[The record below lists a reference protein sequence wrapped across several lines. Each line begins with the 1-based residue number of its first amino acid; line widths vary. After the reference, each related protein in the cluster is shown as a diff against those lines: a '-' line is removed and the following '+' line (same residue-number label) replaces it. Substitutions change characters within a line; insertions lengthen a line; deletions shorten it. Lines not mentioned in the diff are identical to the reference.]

1 VANPLSSGNAL
12 IPPLQSHSIPLA
24 QIDLDEA
31 TLEMAPPGSLE
42 RLKVSVMAVGLLN
55 PVWLRL
61 QPGAHWQVITG
72 TRRLKVAS
80 DLGWQ
85 EISAH
90 LLPAGTP
97 DLSCWLVHLYDNA
110 FSRGFN
116 LWEQASLA
124 ARLREVC
131 GPETVATQYL
141 PYLGL
146 PPSPAHLERLCK
158 VASLGA
164 PWRRLAVQGR
174 LALTAGA
181 LLANWGPE
189 DQEAARPFFE
199 NLSLSQSKQEE
210 LLDQVALLARR
221 EGCSPMAI
229 LARTELQ
236 QALADAEQ
244 TPQGKTALV
253 RHHLFRW
260 VHPRLRTAREAFTS
274 ALNRLGL
281 NRAPRLRLHPP
292 AAFEG
297 PDFSLEI
304 KFRDAPELQQLLADI
319 ARLARQEDFAD
330 LTRS

>member
-1 VANPLSSGNAL
+1 VKT
-12 IPPLQSHSIPLA
+12 PLQLQSIPLV
-24 QIDLDEA
+24 QIDPDEA
-31 TLEMAPPGSLE
+31 ALEMALPGVLE
-42 RLKVSVMAVGLLN
+42 RLKDSLTAVGLLN
-55 PVWLRL
+55 PLWLRL
-61 QPGAHWQVITG
+61 QPGGTRWQVVTG
-72 TRRLKVAS
+72 ARRLKVAC

-85 EISAH
+85 EITAH
-90 LLPAGTP
+90 LLPAETP
-97 DLSCWLVHLYDNA
+97 DLYCCLVHLYDNA

-124 ARLREVC
+124 ARLRGLC
-131 GPETVATQYL
+131 DQETVVTQYL

-158 VASLGA
+158 VAGLGA

-181 LLANWGPE
+181 LLADWTSE
-189 DQEAARPFFE
+189 DQEGARPFFE

-221 EGCSPMAI
+221 EGSSPMAV
-229 LARTELQ
+229 LVRKELQ
-236 QALADAEQ
+236 QALADAKQ
-244 TPQGKTALV
+244 TPQEKTVLV
-253 RHHLFRW
+253 RQLLFRW
-260 VHPRLRTAREAFTS
+260 VHPRLSAAREAFAS

-281 NRAPRLRLHPP
+281 NRTPRMRLQPP

-304 KFRDAPELQQLLADI
+304 KFQDAPELQQLLADI
-319 ARLARQEDFAD
+319 ARLARQDDFAD